1 MSTTIESLELEVL
14 SSSQSA
20 ESGLDALTATL
31 EKLKTVTKGGLGLG
45 AVANQIKK
53 ISDATNGIN
62 GTNVGNVTGLAKAI
76 QLLGGTKISSTVATQ
91 ITAMSTALSN
101 ADFTGG
107 KEKLDSL
114 VDALSPLS
122 NLPKSNFRPPYK
134 DPSRSRRNGCR
145 F

>member
-76 QLLGGTKISSTVATQ
+76 QLLGGTKLRRPRRRCESAR
-91 ITAMSTALSN
+91 
-101 ADFTGG
+101 G
-107 KEKLDSL
+107 
-114 VDALSPLS
+114 
-122 NLPKSNFRPPYK
+122 PKRT
-134 DPSRSRRNGCR
+134 
-145 F
+145 